1 MICATRCGI
10 GPQESWSETT
20 PVALTSVESDDPS
33 AAAFVLRRVASETT
47 LHGSGRFL

>member
-10 GPQESWSETT
+10 GLHESWSETT
-20 PVALTSVESDDPS
+20 PVALTSVGSSDPS
-33 AAAFVLRRVASETT
+33 AVVFVLRRVASETT